1 MKKKLMICFAGIL
14 CCVFFIVQFRALG
27 STQPFQKNSPF
38 ETVSQAVMDQAGS
51 LYVIAD
57 SKLSLI
63 KMDSNGKV
71 IYELDS
77 TLKQDR
83 QNTYMYNDLAVDE
96 HGAAYVIVSVLD
108 EFGLKVVRE
117 HILKISADGKSRQML
132 YSDNIPETES
142 YMRVGKL
149 QKLHVEQ
156 NQLYFYKK
164 QPSTRSVVLMS
175 IDLVNDGLLK
185 APTEFHSVSMP
196 PNQYLKEV
204 IGIPSSQ
211 IFFTT
216 KQGNLFN
223 KENDATLQ
231 LYPEQNVVTTHFPVE
246 LSLYENEVYYIDN
259 QEESIYSINKQQ
271 GTKPQL
277 RLNVA
282 ELAQSIESKI
292 EWSGLIDYTIS
303 PNGQFVLTSEEL
315 IVLSDASGNVAQ
327 VLEGYHYSWWH
338 VIKQLL
344 YVLLLLITIGL
355 IGLFIRMIYTDV
367 MNRKISLVA
376 KQLLIVIP
384 VIAVCMVWLIQSINA
399 SVAQQLREQTV
410 KQLSILAT
418 NGQYLIDG
426 DLLEELNSPADYR
439 SSTFIELKN
448 RLNGLFTTSGDNRGG
463 LYNTIYRYVDGEL
476 YILIDDDDG
485 VTMYEP
491 FGTNES
497 NLQVLEKG
505 EIVVGEW
512 KDATGSWVYAL
523 GPIYNHNDEIVGIYE
538 TGQAIVALDMKIAEL
553 RSQVIQIVCWIGI
566 VLALVIALMTF
577 YFLSSIGKLRK
588 TVNLIASGEWNVKV
602 DIHTKDEVEELGE
615 RFNMMTSA
623 IKTYVSEVTK
633 LNSAYVRFVPQ
644 QFLKLLG
651 YEKMTEIQLGDQQ
664 NRYMTILVCHVR
676 NFDELSRDMT
686 TDENF
691 TFINQFLNQFGP
703 IIRENNGFISRYLG
717 PGMLTMFPRKTSNAL
732 DAARHIRS
740 QLLRYNQDREARGL
754 VPIDIGISIHS
765 GEVMLGIIG
774 EEQRIE
780 GSVISNHV
788 NLAIDLER
796 LSQTLGVSVLVTAQV
811 FEGITPLEREN
822 IRYLGEIE
830 LTTQKH
836 SIQLYDWFETDHSIL
851 KQQKTKDKARFE
863 AAVESFSRGKYH
875 DAREGFVQ
883 IMKANRNDLIAKYYF
898 FKCDEYLYSELG
910 EKGSRLKF

>member
-1 MKKKLMICFAGIL
+1 MKRKLIVCFAGIL
-14 CCVFFIVQFRALG
+14 CCVFLIVQFRALG
-27 STQPFQKNSPF
+27 STQPFQKKFPF
-38 ETVSQAVMDQAGS
+38 ETVSQAVMDQAGD

-63 KMDSNGKV
+63 KLDTSGKV

-77 TLKQDR
+77 ALKQGQ
-83 QNTYMYNDLAVDE
+83 QNTYMYNDLATDDQ
-96 HGAAYVIVSVLD
+96 GNAYAIVTVLD

-117 HILKISADGKSRQML
+117 HIMKVSADGKSRQII
-132 YSDNIPETES
+132 YTDNMTDKES

-149 QKLHVEQ
+149 QQLHVED

-164 QPSTRSVVLMS
+164 QPHTRSAMLMS
-175 IDLVNDGLLK
+175 IELEKGSLLK
-185 APTEFHSVSMP
+185 APTEVHTVSMP
-196 PNQYLKEV
+196 PNQYLKEI
-204 IGIPSSQ
+204 IGTPSSQ
-211 IFFTT
+211 IFFST
-216 KQGNLFN
+216 KLGHLFN
-223 KENDATLQ
+223 EKNNTAIQ
-231 LYPEQNVVTTHFPVE
+231 LYPEQDVITTHFPVE

-259 QEESIYSINKQQ
+259 QEEKIYSIEQQ
-271 GTKPQL
+271 GSLPQL
-277 RLNVA
+277 RLDVA
-282 ELAQSIESKI
+282 SLVQSIESNV
-292 EWSGLIDYTIS
+292 EWWGLIDYSIS
-303 PNGQFVLTSEEL
+303 PQGTFVLTSEEM
-315 IVLSDASGNVAQ
+315 IVLSDANGNVEN
-327 VLEGYHYSWWH
+327 VLEGYHYS
-338 VIKQLL
+338 VSQIIKQLL
-344 YVLLLLITIGL
+344 YGLLLFITIALIVLLLRI
-355 IGLFIRMIYTDV
+355 IYKDV
-367 MNRKISLVA
+367 MNKRLSLVA

-384 VIAVCMVWLIQSINA
+384 VIAVCMIWLIQSINA
-399 SVAQQLREQTV
+399 SVAQQLRDQTV

-439 SSTFIELKN
+439 SSTFMELKN
-448 RLNGLFTTSGDNRGG
+448 RLNGLFATSGENRGG
-463 LYNTIYRYVDGEL
+463 LYNTIYRYMDGEL
-476 YILIDDDDG
+476 YILMDDDDG

-491 FGTNES
+491 FETNES
-497 NLQVLEKG
+497 NMSVLEKG

-512 KDATGSWVYAL
+512 KDASGSWVYAL
-523 GPIYNHNDEIVGIYE
+523 GPIYNSNQEIIGIYE
-538 TGQAIVALDMKIAEL
+538 TGQAIVALDMKIAQL
-553 RSQVIQIVCWIGI
+553 RSQVIEIVCWIGI
-566 VLALVIALMTF
+566 ALALVIALMTF

-602 DIHTKDEVEELGE
+602 DIHTRDEVEELGE

-633 LNSAYVRFVPQ
+633 LNSAYLRFVPQ

-651 YEKMTEIQLGDQQ
+651 KEKMTDIQLGDQQ

-717 PGMLTMFPRKTSNAL
+717 PGMLTMFPRKTSHAL
-732 DAARHIRS
+732 EAARQIRG
-740 QLLRYNQDREARGL
+740 QLLRYNQSREKQGL

-796 LSQTLGVSVLVTAQV
+796 LSQTLGVSVLVTSQV
-811 FEGITPLEREN
+811 FEAITPLEREN

-836 SIQLYDWFETDHSIL
+836 SIQLYDWFETDHSTL
-851 KQQKTKDKARFE
+851 KQQKVKDKVKFE
-863 AAVESFSRGKYH
+863 AAVEAFHQGKYYE
-875 DAREGFVQ
+875 ARKGFVQ

-898 FKCDEYLYSELG
+898 FKCDEYLHSGLSEN
-910 EKGSRLKF
+910 ESMLKF